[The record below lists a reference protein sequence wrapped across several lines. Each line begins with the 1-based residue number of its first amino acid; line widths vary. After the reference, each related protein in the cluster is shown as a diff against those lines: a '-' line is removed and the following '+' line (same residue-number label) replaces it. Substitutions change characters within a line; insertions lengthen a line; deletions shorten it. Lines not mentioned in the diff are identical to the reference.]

1 MGARR
6 SPVSN
11 TLKPHLGSLDWPLS
25 PRVVA
30 LAMVDDDD
38 DDAARDCRGG
48 IRTRRL
54 LPAPPPASSPLP
66 PFPLVT
72 KRPGSP
78 RRYGS
83 AGLDEAEGSCA
94 SSAAPRAP
102 TEAITRLA
110 AFPPKVERERARKRL
125 AQWKF
130 AGTRR
135 RLRADAH

>member
-54 LPAPPPASSPLP
+54 LPAPPRLLP
-66 PFPLVT
+66 PPSL
-72 KRPGSP
+72 PP
-78 RRYGS
+78 RHETPRLS
-83 AGLDEAEGSCA
+83 TPVWIRRAG
-94 SSAAPRAP
+94 
-102 TEAITRLA
+102 
-110 AFPPKVERERARKRL
+110 
-125 AQWKF
+125 
-130 AGTRR
+130 
-135 RLRADAH
+135 